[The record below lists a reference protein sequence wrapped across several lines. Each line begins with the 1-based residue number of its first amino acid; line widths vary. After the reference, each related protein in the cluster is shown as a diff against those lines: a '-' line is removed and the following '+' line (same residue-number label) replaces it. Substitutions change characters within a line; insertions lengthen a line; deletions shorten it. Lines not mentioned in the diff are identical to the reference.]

1 MDTLKAIS
9 TRKSIRAFTDKEV
22 PTEQIMTLLEAMIA
36 SPSAG
41 NRQPWRIYVVRDAKV
56 KQKLSVGAGDQEFIM
71 DAPVV
76 FVVCRVPD
84 ESGVRYRDRGRTF
97 YSIQDTAAMTQNLL
111 LAAHAMGL
119 GACWVGA
126 FNDSAIASSLD
137 CPQGV
142 LPVAIIPVGHPAE
155 SPPMRRRR
163 AIDSIAHFIPPE
175 SN

>member
-1 MDTLKAIS
+1 MDTLKAIT

-22 PTEQIMTLLEAMIA
+22 TTEQILTLLEAMIA

-41 NRQPWRIYVVRDAKV
+41 NRQPWRVYVVRDSKI
-56 KQKLSVGAGDQEFIM
+56 KQKLTSGAGDQEFIWE
-71 DAPVV
+71 APVV

-84 ESGVRYRDRGRTF
+84 ESGARYRERGRTF

-119 GACWVGA
+119 GTCWVGA
-126 FNDSAIASSLD
+126 FNDRAIGRALD

-142 LPVAIIPVGHPAE
+142 LPVAIVPVGYPAE
-155 SPPMRRRR
+155 SPSIRRRR
-163 AIDSIAHFIPPE
+163 SIDSIVQFIPPE